1 MWGEVSTGLQRI
13 GAAFVFF
20 VVKLILAGLLVAAD
34 LGLERLAGL
43 VLEHDGGPFQVVEFV
58 LDVTFVGSAV
68 VIAVSG
74 ALVVTGEVILSS
86 RDYFR
91 ERNRDG

>member
-1 MWGEVSTGLQRI
+1 MWSETKIGLQRI
-13 GAAFVFF
+13 GTAFVFL

-34 LGLERLAGL
+34 LGLEKLAGL
-43 VLEHDGGPFQVVEFV
+43 VLEHDGAPFRIVEFV

-68 VIAVSG
+68 VIAASG
-74 ALVVTGEVILSS
+74 ALVITGEVILSS

-91 ERNRDG
+91 ERLSDD

>member
-1 MWGEVSTGLQRI
+1 MWGEVKTGLQRI

-43 VLEHDGGPFQVVEFV
+43 VLEHDGSPLGIFEVV

-68 VIAVSG
+68 ITAGAG
-74 ALVVTGEVILSS
+74 ALVVAGEAILSA
-86 RDYFR
+86 RDYFK
-91 ERNRDG
+91 ERLSND

>member
-1 MWGEVSTGLQRI
+1 MWGKVKTDLQRI
-13 GAAFVFF
+13 GAAFAFF
-20 VVKLILAGLLVAAD
+20 LVKLILAALLVAAD
-34 LGLERLAGL
+34 LGLEKLAGL
-43 VLEHDGGPFQVVEFV
+43 VLEHDGAPLRIVEFV

-74 ALVVTGEVILSS
+74 AVVVTGEVILSS

>member
-1 MWGEVSTGLQRI
+1 MWGEVKTGLQRI

-43 VLEHDGGPFQVVEFV
+43 VLEHDGRPFRVVEFV

>member
-1 MWGEVSTGLQRI
+1 MWGKVKTDLQRL

-20 VVKLILAGLLVAAD
+20 LVKLILAGLLVAAD
-34 LGLERLAGL
+34 LGLEKLAGL
-43 VLEHDGGPFQVVEFV
+43 VLEHDGDPLRIVEFV

-91 ERNRDG
+91 ERNRDD

>member
-1 MWGEVSTGLQRI
+1 MWGEVKTGLQRI

-20 VVKLILAGLLVAAD
+20 VVKLILAGLLVTAD
-34 LGLERLAGL
+34 LGLEKLAGL
-43 VLEHDGGPFQVVEFV
+43 VLEHDGRPFQVIEFV

-74 ALVVTGEVILSS
+74 ALVVTGEVIISS
-86 RDYFR
+86 IDYFR

>member
-1 MWGEVSTGLQRI
+1 MWGEVKTGLQRI

-43 VLEHDGGPFQVVEFV
+43 VLEHDGDLLRIVEVV
-58 LDVTFVGSAV
+58 LDVTFVGSAA

-74 ALVVTGEVILSS
+74 AVVVIGEAILSV
-86 RDYFR
+86 RDYFK
-91 ERNRDG
+91 ERRSDD

>member
-1 MWGEVSTGLQRI
+1 MWSEVSTGLQRI

-43 VLEHDGGPFQVVEFV
+43 VLEHDGRPFQVVELV